1 MNFKGEVIDTF
12 PPKRF
17 DCTAAD
23 FEKQFKKIDKGM
35 VLGVIGSKGKDN
47 NNYIDDDIDCSLSI
61 KSY

>member
-23 FEKQFKKIDKGM
+23 FEKKLKK
-35 VLGVIGSKGKDN
+35 L
-47 NNYIDDDIDCSLSI
+47 I
-61 KSY
+61 KSMT